1 VNPSEK
7 FVKFAVECERMAKFT
22 HSAENTA
29 VWKRMA
35 ERWRR
40 CAEVYDR
47 QSSIAHQVNETKRH
61 RTQPHS
67 WAP

>member
-1 VNPSEK
+1 MNPSEK
-7 FVKFAVECERMAKFT
+7 FAKFAQECESMAKFT
-22 HSAENTA
+22 RTAENTA

-47 QSSIAHQVNETKRH
+47 QSATSHQVHVAKRH
-61 RTQPHS
+61 RTTPHS

>member
-1 VNPSEK
+1 MNPSEK
-7 FVKFAVECERMAKFT
+7 FVNFAKECESMAKFT

-47 QSSIAHQVNETKRH
+47 QSSMAQEVHATKRH
-61 RTQPHS
+61 RTTPHS